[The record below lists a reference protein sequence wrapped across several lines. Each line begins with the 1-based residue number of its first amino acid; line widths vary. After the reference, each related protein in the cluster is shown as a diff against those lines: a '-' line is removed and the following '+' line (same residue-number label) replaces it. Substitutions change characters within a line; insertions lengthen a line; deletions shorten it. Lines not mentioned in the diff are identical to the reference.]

1 MKFFRSLFSKPAAP
15 PQPEAATSASFAREV
30 LKAIVLLGESEHLS
44 TDEEILR
51 LFRDNGISETD
62 APEILLF
69 LPIAF
74 VRRWM
79 PDYNWR
85 DDYIET
91 IHGTQI
97 ERKYSET
104 KNYQLIWAVTQS
116 YFQAA
121 PRENV
126 IKRVCARS
134 AELHAINHL
143 LSHGELLEDI
153 ELAPMTIIR

>member
-1 MKFFRSLFSKPAAP
+1 MKFIRSLFSKPQP
-15 PQPEAATSASFAREV
+15 PEEPSSANLAREV

-44 TDEEILR
+44 TDEEILQ
-51 LFRDNGISETD
+51 LFHDNGITEAS

-79 PDYNWR
+79 PDYQWR
-85 DDYIET
+85 DTYLET
-91 IHGTQI
+91 IHGTQT

-104 KNYQLIWAVTQS
+104 PIYQVIWAVTQS

-134 AELHAINHL
+134 AELHAINEL
-143 LSHGELLEDI
+143 LSNGERLEDI
-153 ELAPMTIIR
+153 ELKPMTILR